1 MHINQ
6 GSLSFYEQGKQAAL
20 AEFGITKEAAMP
32 AVLAKLLRR
41 GAGRVTLPGAGA
53 SQRALQEISR
63 AQKGFFGQKVPTNL
77 MARPAMEAGE
87 VAAKAAPVGRAARAV
102 PPPIPAAAKPGASPS
117 PEQLIGSGSNRPV
130 RPPAGDAGSEALR
143 KQMMAQQQAAAV
155 ANPEAAGGG
164 GMLSKIPWWGK
175 TLGVGGA
182 AYGAYK
188 MLGNKQPEQ
197 QGMQPYYGY

>member
-1 MHINQ
+1 MRINQ
-6 GSLSFYEQGKQAAL
+6 GSSSFYEQGKQAAL
-20 AEFGITKEAAMP
+20 AEFGLTKEAAMP
-32 AVLAKLLRR
+32 AWLLKLLRR
-41 GAGRVTLPGAGA
+41 GAGGKATLPGAGA
-53 SQRALQEISR
+53 SQQALKEIAR

-102 PPPIPAAAKPGASPS
+102 PPPIPAAAKPVASPS

-143 KQMMAQQQAAAV
+143 KQMMAQQQAAA
-155 ANPEAAGGG
+155 ASPEAVGGG